1 MNKAAHIF
9 SWILSPILVPT
20 YGVIL
25 SLWVTV
31 LCVLPLGVRWNV
43 VIMTS
48 LITAFLPAL
57 AIFLL
62 YKFKAISDPG
72 LNNRGERYVPYG
84 ITCVCYILATW
95 YLVRIHAPQWMWMFM
110 VGAATA
116 TLVCVT
122 VNVWWKISAHMAAL
136 GGLVG
141 LMFRIMTDGLGV
153 VPMWG
158 VTTCGILLLGILGT
172 SRLLLERHTFWQVVA
187 GTAVGFASVYLLT

>member
-110 VGAATA
+110 VF
-116 TLVCVT
+116 
-122 VNVWWKISAHMAAL
+122 S
-136 GGLVG
+136 
-141 LMFRIMTDGLGV
+141 
-153 VPMWG
+153 
-158 VTTCGILLLGILGT
+158 LL
-172 SRLLLERHTFWQVVA
+172 
-187 GTAVGFASVYLLT
+187 